1 MYIRICGSSF
11 LFLYKNGNCLTCWY
25 DNSSPKQQVNFHW
38 LLLLMNVA
46 FVLEHINYSLVCHS
60 REPVFMEQIDIPK
73 ETIAEVLLNLVTAA
87 GSPSLVSMT

>member
-1 MYIRICGSSF
+1 
-11 LFLYKNGNCLTCWY
+11 
-25 DNSSPKQQVNFHW
+25 
-38 LLLLMNVA
+38 MNVA